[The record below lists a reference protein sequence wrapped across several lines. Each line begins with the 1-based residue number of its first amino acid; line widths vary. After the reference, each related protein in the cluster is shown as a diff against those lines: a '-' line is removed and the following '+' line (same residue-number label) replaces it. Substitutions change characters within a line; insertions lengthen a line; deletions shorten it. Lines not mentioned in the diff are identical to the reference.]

1 MSYLERGKCERALV
15 LQREGRVCAT
25 ECVARGGGFAGVHEW
40 FDGVWRG
47 MNVRFKIEE
56 FMKGKE
62 RLVKMKIQFIYSYY
76 T

>member
-40 FDGVWRG
+40 FETVWKSANRK
-47 MNVRFKIEE
+47 MKIEE
-56 FMKGKE
+56 FIWGKL
-62 RLVKMKIQFIYSYY
+62 RLIHIVIRAIVH
-76 T
+76 